1 MKKAD
6 GNSCL
11 FYFYKYN
18 KHVPLFEESR
28 QLFSVSG
35 MAIPYTLRH
44 SSKRQSL
51 AIRIEEDGGVRVLAP
66 ARLDEPVIERF
77 LQQNIIGFIK
87 LARRKRVFNILASV
101 LLAMDKSFR
110 FWGENLELQLIEP
123 ISREFK

>member
-1 MKKAD
+1 M
-6 GNSCL
+6 
-11 FYFYKYN
+11 
-18 KHVPLFEESR
+18 PLFEESR

-87 LARRKRVFNILASV
+87 S
-101 LLAMDKSFR
+101 
-110 FWGENLELQLIEP
+110 WPGESAFS
-123 ISREFK
+123 IS